1 MDRKY
6 ILGLVSVGII
16 LTLILVAWFGGSA
29 IFGGEDAVYIIDFDH
44 DRAAIH
50 VRELCSNGPRMSGS
64 EEERIGAVYIAAQ
77 FEDAGLE
84 DVHIETY
91 PVPMFEVR
99 STRISIVEYG
109 PLGTVPRP
117 LGDSIAFEHMTE
129 YVFQGYSGSYDWR
142 DFRDDLDVINIGNG
156 TDESAYSAS
165 RGRVCLIEQ
174 TADTPPNKEVY
185 FHAYNAGAEAI
196 ILQNIW
202 RGESMGFLPMFKTNQ
217 NPVEYD
223 DYPDIPFFM
232 VSKDMGDTI
241 LQLTPEYKLRMD
253 IDVWIGNLDIS
264 VVVGD
269 IPLSSGSGDIIMFT
283 AHHDTCYNTIGAVD
297 NTVGPASLIEIAR
310 GMVQSGRSFSKTVR
324 FCTFGGEEEGLF
336 GSIEYYEAHKAE
348 FNSNLKMVM
357 NFDMAHTDREA
368 MSVSMVS
375 NCNSTLET
383 LKEIGDQLLGVEPA
397 LKGYTIGYSYND
409 LQIPYS
415 DYWPFVQGGS
425 KGVAAWGS
433 GCEEYHTYLDDM
445 THLNPESMQIEGRI
459 LGSYALEAA
468 T

>member
-6 ILGLVSVGII
+6 IIGLISGGVI
-16 LTLILVAWFGGSA
+16 LTLVLATWFGGSV
-29 IFGGEDAVYIIDFDH
+29 IFGGEEAVYIIDFDH
-44 DRAAIH
+44 ERAAIH

-64 EEERIGAVYIAAQ
+64 EEERLGAEYIAAQ
-77 FEDAGLE
+77 FKDAGLE
-84 DVHIETY
+84 EVHIETY
-91 PVPMFEVR
+91 SVPMFEVR
-99 STRISIVEYG
+99 STSISLVEYG

-117 LGDSIAFEHMTE
+117 LGDTITFEHMTE
-129 YVFQGYSGSYDWR
+129 YVFQGYSGSLNWR
-142 DFRDDLDVINIGNG
+142 DLRDDLDVVNVGNG
-156 TDESAYSAS
+156 TDEGSFADA

-174 TADTPPNKEVY
+174 TRDTPPNSEIYV
-185 FHAYNAGAEAI
+185 HAYDAGAEAI
-196 ILQNIW
+196 ILQNTW
-202 RGESMGFLPMFKTNQ
+202 RGESLGFLPMFKTNQ

-232 VSKDMGDTI
+232 VSKEMGDI
-241 LQLTPEYKLRMD
+241 IQQQTPRYRLRMD
-253 IDVWIGNLDIS
+253 IDVWIGNLDIR

-269 IPLSSGSGDIIMFT
+269 IPSSTGSGDIIMFT

-310 GMVQSGRSFSKTVR
+310 GMVDSGRSFSKTVR

-336 GSIEYYEAHKAE
+336 GSIEYHEAHKAE
-348 FNSNLKMVM
+348 LGSNLDIVL

-368 MSVSMVS
+368 MSVSMVT
-375 NCNSTLET
+375 NCNSTLGK
-383 LKEIGDQLLGVEPA
+383 LKEIGDQLLRIEPS
-397 LKGYTIGYSYND
+397 LKDYTIGYGYND

-425 KGVAAWGS
+425 RGVAAWGS
-433 GCEEYHTYLDDM
+433 GCDEYHTYLDDM

-459 LGSYALEAA
+459 LGSYALASA